1 MHTYHLY
8 AHTPHIWCIFFM
20 FRFQLKNSKFSFFF
34 KNVFVGEYL
43 VWWGMSCSCSWRW
56 RFCKVKG
63 TWTRILKFYIEYV
76 DKSLLPLSR
85 TLSERSESI
94 DKMKLQAIGQRNI
107 YESER
112 SERKRKRTELTNLIK
127 EKLRELDRQTAQLDS
142 LTQVEREQQALI
154 EKLTSSD

>member
-1 MHTYHLY
+1 MYIAELS
-8 AHTPHIWCIFFM
+8 AFNNVVS
-20 FRFQLKNSKFSFFF
+20 QLSK
-34 KNVFVGEYL
+34 
-43 VWWGMSCSCSWRW
+43 
-56 RFCKVKG
+56 
-63 TWTRILKFYIEYV
+63 
-76 DKSLLPLSR
+76 